1 MMVPALLMLLLP
13 IAQASDQILAPFR
26 AVPPREGKTVVV
38 DPAPV
43 PLASPALQADVRR
56 MVDRDF
62 ARFDRDGDGRL
73 DQAEFARWM
82 VALSIGGQGT
92 AQRSW
97 VETAYRQADGNLSG
111 GIDRAELTAF
121 IGKTTGWRLVPGS
134 PVRSGP
140 AR

>member
-1 MMVPALLMLLLP
+1 MAPLLMTMVLLV
-13 IAQASDQILAPFR
+13 AQTGDQVLAPFQ
-26 AVPPREGKTVVV
+26 AVPPRSGRPHAPE
-38 DPAPV
+38 PATT

-62 ARFDRDGDGRL
+62 ARYDGNGDGRL

-97 VETAYRQADGNLSG
+97 VETAYRQADGNGSG

-121 IGKTTGWRLVPGS
+121 IGKTTGWRLVPGG

-140 AR
+140 AP